1 MKVSTVALLFF
12 LVVLMTPAA
21 ESVKDPIIRQE
32 GIQLAKTVSR
42 ICSQRLFKLLKTPE
56 KLGLFKAL
64 SKKLL
69 CTLFLPQAVCDSYIL
84 YN

>member
-1 MKVSTVALLFF
+1 MKVFTVALFCF
-12 LVVLMTPAA
+12 LVVFTAA
-21 ESVKDPIIRQE
+21 ESVSDPIIRQE
-32 GIQLAKTVSR
+32 GIQLAKTISR